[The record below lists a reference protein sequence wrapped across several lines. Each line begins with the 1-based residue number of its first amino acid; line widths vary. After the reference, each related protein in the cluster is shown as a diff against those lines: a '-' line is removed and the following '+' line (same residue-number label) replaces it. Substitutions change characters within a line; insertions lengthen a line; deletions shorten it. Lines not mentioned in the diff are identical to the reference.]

1 MIWPE
6 PPPVPPEGAGGS
18 LMFEYEFEY
27 VCVVCVCVC
36 VCVRARLCLKR
47 GATKHTL
54 TGEVA
59 RSCMFSGLHCIGLSP
74 PQFLFLL
81 SALHV
86 HEGA

>member
-1 MIWPE
+1 
-6 PPPVPPEGAGGS
+6 
-18 LMFEYEFEY
+18 
-27 VCVVCVCVC
+27 